1 MKPTLVVLAAG
12 VGSRYG
18 GVKQVEGIGPS
29 GETFFDYTVYDAVR
43 AGFGKVVFVI
53 RKAIETDFKR
63 IVENR
68 FDAKIEV
75 EFAFQELDSIP
86 SGYSMHPERSKPWGT
101 GHAVLVAKDHV
112 DGPFGVVNA
121 DDFYGA
127 SALKALA
134 DALSQSHDDT
144 QFFLVGYELSKTL
157 SEQGSVSRG
166 VIKSDVNNELLGLTE
181 REKIYKKEGRIVYED
196 EDGIHDIDAD
206 SLVSMNLMGFPQ
218 KFMTHLDS
226 LFEQFISEN
235 GNELK
240 KEFYLPFAV
249 NSLINQGEAKVTVIP
264 TSESWFGITYP
275 DDKAIV
281 QASMQ
286 QLVEKGQYPKK
297 LWD

>member
-29 GETFFDYTVYDAVR
+29 GETFFDYTVYDAIR
-43 AGFGKVVFVI
+43 AGFGKIVFVI
-53 RKAIETDFKR
+53 RKAIEDDFKHL
-63 IVENR
+63 VNNR
-68 FDAKIEV
+68 FDAEIKV

-86 SGYSMHPERSKPWGT
+86 SGYTTNPERIKPWGT
-101 GHAVLVAKDHV
+101 GHAVLVAKEHV

-134 DALSQSHDDT
+134 DALSQSNDDK

-166 VIKSDVNNELLGLTE
+166 VIEADANYQLIGLTE
-181 REKIYKKEGRIVYED
+181 RERIYKKDGQVVYED
-196 EDGIHDIDAD
+196 EAGLHEINAN

-218 KFMTHLDS
+218 KFLTHLDG
-226 LFEQFISEN
+226 LFEQFIAEF

-249 NSLINQGEAKVTVIP
+249 NRLINQGEAKVTVIP
-264 TSESWFGITYP
+264 TTESWFGITYP
-275 DDKAIV
+275 DDKVAV
-281 QASMQ
+281 QSCMRD
-286 QLVEKGQYPKK
+286 LVKKGRYPEK